1 MYALGLMWVA
11 QGVLLGS
18 SLLADKEGDSGMQ
31 VNLGLPLQVQSWPG
45 IQVNPG
51 LDQQLQD
58 CCVALDD
65 PLLVV
70 WLSVRWGRG
79 QVNPLVHLNAWHPWH
94 MGQGLP

>member
-11 QGVLLGS
+11 RGVLLGS

-51 LDQQLQD
+51 LHQQLQD
-58 CCVALDD
+58 CHLALDG
-65 PLLVV
+65 PWLVV
-70 WLSVRWGRG
+70 WLLVRWGLG
-79 QVNPLVHLNAWHPWH
+79 
-94 MGQGLP
+94 